1 LGTRREQSGCAA
13 YGSIAESSQST
24 AAERQVGSGP
34 HFASDTAGVEVGVDS
49 TRGSQVRTERREAE
63 VLLMAYIVAIHD
75 ISDPDRFWGAADP
88 AAIPPQVTLHA
99 TYPRGDGS
107 RAVCL
112 WEADSVDTVRDLI
125 ESVAGDSS
133 RNEFF
138 EADPQH
144 MGARGLSPAARVQA

>member
-1 LGTRREQSGCAA
+1 
-13 YGSIAESSQST
+13 
-24 AAERQVGSGP
+24 
-34 HFASDTAGVEVGVDS
+34 
-49 TRGSQVRTERREAE
+49 
-63 VLLMAYIVAIHD
+63 MAYIVAIHD

-88 AAIPPQVTLHA
+88 ANPLPSGVMLHA

-125 ESVAGDSS
+125 DSVTGDAS

-144 MGARGLSPAARVQA
+144 MRALGLSPAAGVRP